1 MYPITPA
8 TAQRTAELAA
18 NWVDRVNKVVGS
30 KEAVEAVKA
39 IMRHAAFEAAAAD
52 RATGGAIP
60 KAAAAQAEQVG
71 SVLGNIFSELV
82 ILFVRGLY
90 IILEPLID
98 FMIAICKG
106 SSDLLVALKSVFYVS
121 LIFYVGLAIFNPTQF
136 AAINAAVVAAYV
148 ALRTKVNGV
157 VAKFQAFRKRN
168 RTVNNLLNCG
178 CRMCMTRWNDTHN
191 TVDES
196 QHKPKRARANEC
208 DCRKCMVAWN
218 AAFNE
223 RDACTNPDFE
233 IKFASPEDEA
243 RFMAKVRP
251 VNRNNAAVFEQVNIT
266 DPADAT
272 KWAADMRAQIE
283 IVENLTRVRTTTT
296 PLMANMIHKDALG
309 CPELEIRCASLFD
322 MLTPYLRSADAIMHP
337 ESKRRVKALVRRTK
351 NVSRR
356 VRFAASDADKAAL
369 VTTIAPIE
377 EEARTLGFYVRPSA
391 AAPPTTTTAE
401 PKTTT
406 AVPQTKSAATECLE
420 TDTPQAEPKI
430 VIMEADAPLLAA
442 AAYADLP
449 ERRAALIG
457 KLATYVSTARTN
469 NNPAHQQYVDSA
481 LTMIKWIV
489 TNAAKGNT
497 SEAASHLASIE
508 HTIAEADWL
517 NEIKI

>member
-18 NWVDRVNKVVGS
+18 NWIDRVNKVVGS

-39 IMRHAAFEAAAAD
+39 IMRHAAFEAAG
-52 RATGGAIP
+52 RTGDAIP
-60 KAAAAQAEQVG
+60 KAAGNTAAAQAQQVG

-136 AAINAAVVAAYV
+136 AAINAAVIAAYV
-148 ALRTKVNGV
+148 ALRAKVNGV

-168 RTVNNLLNCG
+168 RTVNNLLDCG

-191 TVDES
+191 PVDES

-208 DCRKCMVAWN
+208 NCRKCMVAWN

-223 RDACTNPDFE
+223 RDACTNPDNQ
-233 IKFASPEDEA
+233 IKFASPEEEA
-243 RFMAKVRP
+243 RFVACLNKTRP
-251 VNRNNAAVFEQVNIT
+251 AAANVADAFKN
-266 DPADAT
+266 PADTA

-283 IVENLTRVRTTTT
+283 VVENLVKVQTAAQP
-296 PLMANMIHKDALG
+296 PL
-309 CPELEIRCASLFD
+309 
-322 MLTPYLRSADAIMHP
+322 T
-337 ESKRRVKALVRRTK
+337 
-351 NVSRR
+351 
-356 VRFAASDADKAAL
+356 
-369 VTTIAPIE
+369 
-377 EEARTLGFYVRPSA
+377 
-391 AAPPTTTTAE
+391 
-401 PKTTT
+401 TTT
-406 AVPQTKSAATECLE
+406 AVPQAERPENDSPPAATYPELIKMHIDEMNRLRNTIYNRRVELGCKITAAYTNVQDTTLGPEAFVRLQRFQQAIAQTRMCDGDSVEIELNKLE
-420 TDTPQAEPKI
+420 RDIAEWIASLQTQPKI

-449 ERRAALIG
+449 DRRAVLIG

-497 SEAASHLASIE
+497 AEAASHLASIE